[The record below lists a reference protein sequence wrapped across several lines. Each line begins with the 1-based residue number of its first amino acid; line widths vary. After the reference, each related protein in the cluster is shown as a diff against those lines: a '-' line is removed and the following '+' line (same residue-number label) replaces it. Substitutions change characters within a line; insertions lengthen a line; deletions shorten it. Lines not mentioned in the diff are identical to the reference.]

1 MNFHRKLAAAITGA
15 LFLSLLL
22 SSCSHNTDPH
32 AVKISDAGDVS
43 HLIEAPVQNATGW
56 KATATWHAL
65 HDNTS
70 PAVSTPGGPIVLFDP
85 SRTQKTS
92 SSSGETATGTLVALN
107 SKDGSVRWAR
117 TVEPGFPEEYL
128 RGPNDIEDD
137 MPQTIFE
144 NALKGR
150 QKFVAASPNGRY
162 LAVRLLPYMTSKNPR
177 SFNDQHT
184 HIIVLDTETGNEVR
198 TVEVTGIVLGHA
210 LTDDSL
216 AVETAENFYPAD
228 TGKLDIFSL
237 ANPQEKPTT
246 IRTNHWLAGATS
258 NSLLM
263 SQQDPK
269 GNYQDSICALTTLS
283 ITGEEEDTITGV
295 AAIHPGGWIERF
307 KDPETAA
314 TIFQRDATT
323 TPEETQ
329 RTKELDALPRDLI
342 NLDTGTTVDI
352 TGLSTTEVILPTSPG
367 ILLRTATTTEKDGI
381 ESTTYTAASWLPA
394 TPDATELRADDMQHI
409 EDEVASE
416 PIHMGDKVR

>member
-92 SSSGETATGTLVALN
+92 SSPGETATGTLVALN

-117 TVEPGFPEEYL
+117 TVEPGFPEEYF
-128 RGPNDIEDD
+128 REPNDIEDD

-144 NALKGR
+144 QALGGNR
-150 QKFVAASPNGRY
+150 KFVAVSPNGRY
-162 LAVRLLPYMTSKNPR
+162 LAVRLLSYMTSKNPH
-177 SFNDQHT
+177 SFGDQHT
-184 HIIVLDTETGNEVR
+184 HISVLDTETGNEVR

-210 LTDDSL
+210 LTNDSL

-228 TGKLDIFSL
+228 TGKLNIFSL
-237 ANPQEKPTT
+237 TNPQEKPTT
-246 IRTNHWLAGATS
+246 THTNRWLTGATN
-258 NSLLM
+258 NSLLL
-263 SQQDPK
+263 SQQNTDE
-269 GNYQDSICALTTLS
+269 NYYGYKQLYTLTTLS
-283 ITGEEEDTITGV
+283 ITGEEEETITGV

-314 TIFQRDATT
+314 TIFQTT
-323 TPEETQ
+323 QGETQ

-342 NLDTGTTVDI
+342 NLETGTTFDI

-381 ESTTYTAASWLPA
+381 ESTTYTATSWLPA
-394 TPDATELRADDMQHI
+394 TPDATELRTDDMQHI
-409 EDEVASE
+409 KGEVASE
-416 PIHMGDKVR
+416 PIHMGDEVI

>member
-92 SSSGETATGTLVALN
+92 SSPGETATGTLVALN

-117 TVEPGFPEEYL
+117 TVEPGFPEEYF
-128 RGPNDIEDD
+128 REPNDIEDD

-144 NALKGR
+144 QALGGNR
-150 QKFVAASPNGRY
+150 KFVAVSPNGRY
-162 LAVRLLPYMTSKNPR
+162 LAVRLLSYMTSKNPH
-177 SFNDQHT
+177 SFGDQHT
-184 HIIVLDTETGNEVR
+184 HISVLDTETGNEVR

-210 LTDDSL
+210 LTNDSL

-228 TGKLDIFSL
+228 TGKLNIFSL
-237 ANPQEKPTT
+237 TNPQEKPTT
-246 IRTNHWLAGATS
+246 THTNRWLTGATN
-258 NSLLM
+258 NSLLL
-263 SQQDPK
+263 SQQNTDE
-269 GNYQDSICALTTLS
+269 NYYGYKQLYTLTTLS
-283 ITGEEEDTITGV
+283 ITGEEEETITGV

-314 TIFQRDATT
+314 TIFQTT
-323 TPEETQ
+323 QEETQ

-381 ESTTYTAASWLPA
+381 ESTTYTATSWLPA
-394 TPDATELRADDMQHI
+394 TPDATELRTDDMQHI

>member
-22 SSCSHNTDPH
+22 SSCTHNTDPH
-32 AVKISDAGDVS
+32 TVKINDAGDIS
-43 HLIEAPVQNATGW
+43 HLIKTPSQNATGW
-56 KATATWHAL
+56 KAATTRYAIHNSA
-65 HDNTS
+65 S
-70 PAVSTPGGPIVLFDP
+70 PVVSTPGGPIVLFDP

-107 SKDGSVRWAR
+107 SEDGSVRWAR
-117 TVEPGFPEEYL
+117 TVEPGFPEEYF
-128 RGPNDIEDD
+128 RGPDDIEDD

-144 NALKGR
+144 QALGGNR
-150 QKFVAASPNGRY
+150 KFVAASPNGRY
-162 LAVRLLPYMTSKNPR
+162 LAVRLLPYMTSKSLR
-177 SFNDQHT
+177 SFGDQHT

-210 LTDDSL
+210 LTNNSL

-228 TGKLDIFSL
+228 TGKLDVFSL

-246 IRTNHWLAGATS
+246 IRTNRWLTGATS
-258 NSLLM
+258 NSLLL
-263 SQQDPK
+263 SQQNTDEDYY
-269 GNYQDSICALTTLS
+269 GYEQLYTLTTLS

-314 TIFQRDATT
+314 TIFQKTQ
-323 TPEETQ
+323 EETQ
-329 RTKELDALPRDLI
+329 RKKELNALPRDLI
-342 NLDTGTTVDI
+342 NLETRTTFDI

-367 ILLRTATTTEKDGI
+367 ILLRTATTTEKDGK
-381 ESTTYTAASWLPA
+381 ESTTYTATSWLPA
-394 TPDATELRADDMQHI
+394 TPDATELRTDDMQHI
-409 EDEVASE
+409 KGEVASE
-416 PIHMGDKVR
+416 PIHMGDEVI

>member
-1 MNFHRKLAAAITGA
+1 MNFHRKLAAAITGV
-15 LFLSLLL
+15 LFLSPLLG
-22 SSCSHNTDPH
+22 SCAHSTDPH
-32 AVKISDAGDVS
+32 AVKINDAGEVS
-43 HLIEAPVQNATGW
+43 HLIETPVQNATGW
-56 KATATWHAL
+56 KATATWFAIHNSA
-65 HDNTS
+65 S
-70 PAVSTPGGPIVLFDP
+70 PVVSTPGGPIVLFDP

-92 SSSGETATGTLVALN
+92 SSPGETATGTLVALN

-117 TVEPGFPEEYL
+117 TVEPGFPEEYF
-128 RGPNDIEDD
+128 REPNDIEDD

-144 NALKGR
+144 QALRGR
-150 QKFVAASPNGRY
+150 RKFVAASPNGRY
-162 LAVRLLPYMTSKNPR
+162 LAVRLLPYMTSKNPH

-210 LTDDSL
+210 LTNDSL

-228 TGKLDIFSL
+228 TGKLDVFSL

-246 IRTNHWLAGATS
+246 MRTNRWLVGATN
-258 NSLLM
+258 NSLLL
-263 SQQDPK
+263 SEQDLQ
-269 GNYQDSICALTTLS
+269 GSYGDSIYALSALN

-314 TIFQRDATT
+314 TIFQTT
-323 TPEETQ
+323 QGETQ

-342 NLDTGTTVDI
+342 NLETGTTFDI

-367 ILLRTATTTEKDGI
+367 ILLRTATTTEKDRK
-381 ESTTYTAASWLPA
+381 ESTTYTATSWLSA
-394 TPDATELRADDMQHI
+394 TPEARELRADDMQHI
-409 EDEVASE
+409 KGEVASE
-416 PIHMGDKVR
+416 PIHMGDEVR

>member
-1 MNFHRKLAAAITGA
+1 MNFHRKLAAAITGV
-15 LFLSLLL
+15 LFLSPLLG
-22 SSCSHNTDPH
+22 SCAHSTDPH
-32 AVKISDAGDVS
+32 AVKINDAGEVS
-43 HLIEAPVQNATGW
+43 HLIETPVQNATGW
-56 KATATWHAL
+56 KATATWFAIHNSA
-65 HDNTS
+65 S
-70 PAVSTPGGPIVLFDP
+70 PVVSTPGGPIVLFDP

-92 SSSGETATGTLVALN
+92 SSPGETATGTLVALN

-117 TVEPGFPEEYL
+117 TVEPGFPEEYF
-128 RGPNDIEDD
+128 REPNDIEDD

-144 NALKGR
+144 QALRGR
-150 QKFVAASPNGRY
+150 RKFVAASPNGRY
-162 LAVRLLPYMTSKNPR
+162 LAVRLLPYMTSKNPH

-210 LTDDSL
+210 LTNNAL

-237 ANPQEKPTT
+237 ANSQEKPTT
-246 IRTNHWLAGATS
+246 MRTNRWLVGATN
-258 NSLLM
+258 NSLLL
-263 SQQDPK
+263 SEQDLQ
-269 GNYQDSICALTTLS
+269 GSYGDSIYALSALN

-314 TIFQRDATT
+314 TIFQTT
-323 TPEETQ
+323 QGETQ

-342 NLDTGTTVDI
+342 NLETGTTFDI

-367 ILLRTATTTEKDGI
+367 ILLRTATTTEKDRK
-381 ESTTYTAASWLPA
+381 ESTTYTATSWLSA
-394 TPDATELRADDMQHI
+394 TPEARELRADDMQHI
-409 EDEVASE
+409 KGEVASE
-416 PIHMGDKVR
+416 PIHMGDEVR